1 MMIVSCFALVAAAA
15 VLALVLVVVE
25 LVARLGRV
33 PAAIGNV
40 LPCGD
45 AVDALG
51 AANIEIR
58 RYGGTR

>member
-1 MMIVSCFALVAAAA
+1 MILVSCFVLAAAA
-15 VLALVLVVVE
+15 VVVVVVVE

-33 PAAIGNV
+33 PAAIGDV

-51 AANIEIR
+51 
-58 RYGGTR
+58 TRSKHRNTAVWL